1 MRSYCVARRI
11 ENVLDAEIIAFEE
24 LSITL
29 APTVCVPLSIFVRE
43 MLVPVPFE
51 SSFPSIV
58 MRILCPDLS
67 EGLTRTDMVTF
78 PLLLL
83 TDEPFSGFETTI
95 FS

>member
-1 MRSYCVARRI
+1 M
-11 ENVLDAEIIAFEE
+11 NVLAPEIIGFDE

-29 APTVCVPLSIFVRE
+29 TPIVCEPLSIFVRE
-43 MLVPVPFE
+43 TLVPVSFE

-58 MRILCPDLS
+58 IRILCPDLN
-67 EGLTRTDMVTF
+67 EGLTRTDIVTF

-83 TDEPFSGFETTI
+83 TDEPSLGFETTI

>member
-1 MRSYCVARRI
+1 M
-11 ENVLDAEIIAFEE
+11 NVLVPEIIGFDE

-29 APTVCVPLSIFVRE
+29 TPTVCEPLSIFVRE
-43 MLVPVPFE
+43 TLVPVSFE

-58 MRILCPDLS
+58 IRILCPDLS
-67 EGLTRTDMVTF
+67 EGLTRTDIVTF